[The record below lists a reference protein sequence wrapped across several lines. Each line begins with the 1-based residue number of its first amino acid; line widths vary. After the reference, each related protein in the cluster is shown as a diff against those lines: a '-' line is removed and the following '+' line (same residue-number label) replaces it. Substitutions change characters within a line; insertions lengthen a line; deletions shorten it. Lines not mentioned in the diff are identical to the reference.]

1 MNSSVW
7 KDKII
12 NAMMEGYRP
21 EFQSL
26 EMQDQSSNVLKE
38 KARIQK
44 FGSVFL
50 MFGRIRPEFQSLDV

>member
-1 MNSSVW
+1 MLVRQEEFQCL
-7 KDKII
+7 
-12 NAMMEGYRP
+12 EGYRP

-26 EMQDQSSNVLKE
+26 EVQDQSSNVLKE

-44 FGSVFL
+44 FGRVFL